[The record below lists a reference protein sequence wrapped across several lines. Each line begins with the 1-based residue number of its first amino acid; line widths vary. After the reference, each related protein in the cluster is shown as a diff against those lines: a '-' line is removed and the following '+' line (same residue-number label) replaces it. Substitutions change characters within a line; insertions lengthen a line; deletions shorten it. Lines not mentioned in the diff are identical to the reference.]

1 MASTSSI
8 DGIPARVAARLA
20 PVRGVRAVALGGSR
34 ARGWHNPHSD
44 IDIGLYYVGSA
55 GLDIAALNAAATAL
69 DDEHRADLATGLG
82 GWGAWVD
89 GGAWLRIDGVA
100 VDLIYR
106 DLERVDRVIAEVQRG
121 EFQVAYHAGHPH
133 SFVSSFYAAEIAV
146 GVALHDP
153 HTLIAARKA
162 QLLPYPEAL
171 RRETARRFLGEA
183 QFSLGLVEKAVHAG
197 DPAYAAGVAFR
208 IVGCLAHVLFAL
220 NRQWLMNE
228 KGAVRRVAS
237 FPHHPRDFAGR
248 VAQVFAGGAS
258 PGGDLAALVAET
270 TELVAS
276 TSC

>member
-8 DGIPARVAARLA
+8 DDILARAAARLA
-20 PVRGVRAVALGGSR
+20 PVRGVRAVVLGGSR

-44 IDIGLYYVGSA
+44 VDIGLYYAG
-55 GLDIAALNAAATAL
+55 GLDIAALNEAATAL
-69 DDEHRADLATGLG
+69 DDEHRAGLATGLG

-106 DLERVDRVIAEVQRG
+106 DLERLDRVIDDVQRG
-121 EFQVAYHAGHPH
+121 EFQIAYHPGHPH
-133 SFVSSFYAAEIAV
+133 GFVSSFYAAEVAV

-153 HTLIAARKA
+153 DGLIAARKA

-171 RRETARRFLGEA
+171 RRATTRRFLGEA
-183 QFSLGLVEKAVHAG
+183 QFSLGLVEKAAHAA

-237 FPHHPRDFAGR
+237 FPHHPREFAER
-248 VAQVFAGGAS
+248 VAQVFAA
-258 PGGDLAALVAET
+258 PDGDLAALVAET
-270 TELVAS
+270 AALVAS
-276 TSC
+276 ASC

>member
-1 MASTSSI
+1 MASTSSVDDI
-8 DGIPARVAARLA
+8 LARVAARLA
-20 PVRGVRAVALGGSR
+20 PVRGVRAIALGGSR
-34 ARGWHNPHSD
+34 ARGWHNAHSD
-44 IDIGLYYVGSA
+44 IDIGLYYAG
-55 GLDIAALNAAATAL
+55 GLDIAAVNEAATAL
-69 DDEHRADLATGLG
+69 DDAHRADLATGLG

-106 DLERVDRVIAEVQRG
+106 DLARVDRVIAEVQRG
-121 EFQVAYHAGHPH
+121 EFQIAYHPGHPH

-146 GVALHDP
+146 GMALYDP
-153 HTLIAARKA
+153 HALIAARKA
-162 QLLPYPEAL
+162 QLTPYPDAL
-171 RRETARRFLGEA
+171 RRATMRRFLGEA

-228 KGAVRRVAS
+228 KGAVRRIES

-248 VAQVFAGGAS
+248 VAQVFAGGAT
-258 PGGDLAALVAET
+258 PGGDLTALVAET
-270 TELVAS
+270 SALAAS
-276 TSC
+276 C